1 MRTYNKI
8 IRFYDS
14 WFADLEDPDKELS
27 GEEKWSVIRAICE
40 CQRVGKHEPLDALPL
55 AVRRAL
61 QMSTLKEQI
70 ERMLERSDRM
80 RARGAAGGQAARAA
94 RAQEVAAQ
102 DIQNKELKEQLAR
115 KKQEDDFRALQDW
128 QREEL
133 VAQNVTSSDGHVL
146 VGRSLAYY
154 KIMSSWG
161 L

>member
-27 GEEKWSVIRAICE
+27 GDEKWSIIRAICE
-40 CQRVGKHEPLDALPL
+40 CQRIGNEEPLDKLPL
-55 AVRRAL
+55 STRRAL

-70 ERMLERSDRM
+70 ERMIERSERM
-80 RARGAAGGQAARAA
+80 CARGSAGGQAARAA
-94 RAQEVAAQ
+94 RAQEVTAQAAQ
-102 DIQNKELKEQLAR
+102 DKELKEQLAR
-115 KKQEDDFRALQDW
+115 KKQEDDFQALQDW
-128 QREEL
+128 QRDEL
-133 VAQNVTSSDGHVL
+133 VAQNITSPSGHVL